1 MMPCKEVARIL
12 SSDAEVGF
20 VRRAELKMHLM
31 MCKHCSAYNQHLVAM
46 RKGFK
51 RLFQKI
57 TLSEP
62 QTIEKLEN
70 EVLTK
75 LRKQGGS

>member
-12 SSDAEVGF
+12 SSETDIGI
-20 VRRAELKMHLM
+20 VRRAELKMHLI
-31 MCKHCSAYNQHLVAM
+31 MCKHCSAYNQNLIAM
-46 RKGFK
+46 SKGFK

-57 TLSEP
+57 TLAEP